1 MTSKAMLSITFASA
15 CFFNAN
21 TCLAEWIDTVQGSQ
35 QVNTIGMLSRPSITF
50 TTGTNSGYQINDLKL
65 QLSNVDTQPRTF
77 TFDASLYAVNGSNF
91 PTGTALATASL
102 NTGSMAANANVLL
115 DFNTLGAL
123 GNYTLAGNTN
133 YALTLENG
141 SQNSLLWKVADGT
154 PVTNN
159 GFAYVQSST
168 WSTLIQWSSL
178 GSNNFM
184 MQLSGTSND
193 VPEPTSLSLLGL
205 GMALLAVNKK
215 RTC

>member
-15 CFFNAN
+15 CFFNAY
-21 TCLAEWIDTVQGSQ
+21 TCLAEWIDTVQVGGVSSFS
-35 QVNTIGMLSRPSITF
+35 LSNLPSITF
-50 TTGTNSGYQINDLKL
+50 TTGTNSAYQINDLKL
-65 QLSNVDTQPRTF
+65 QLWNLDSETLTF
-77 TFDASLYAVNGSNF
+77 NFDARLYAVDGSNF
-91 PTGTALATASL
+91 PTGTALATALL
-102 NTGSMAANANVLL
+102 NTGSMAGFSNVLL
-115 DFNTLGAL
+115 DFNALGAL

-133 YALTLENG
+133 YALTLASTPNG
-141 SQNSLLWKVADGT
+141 LKWRGTDGT

-159 GFAYVQSST
+159 GFAYVQSSYF
-168 WSTLIQWSSL
+168 SSDVWNVTF
-178 GSNNFM
+178 NNSEHLM